1 MTVRAKICG
10 INDAA
15 AMHAAIDGGASFV
28 GLVFYPPSPRN
39 VTPGLAAALAALVPE
54 GVVRVGLFVD
64 ADDATIA
71 AACKHARLDM
81 AQLHGRE
88 SPARCDAVRARFG
101 VKVMK
106 ALKIA
111 EATDIDAADDFDGHA
126 DWLMFDAK
134 APASLAG
141 ALPGGNA
148 LAFEWAL
155 LAGRRFPLPWMLA
168 GGLTPGNVAEAN
180 RISGAS
186 VVDVSSGVESAP
198 GRKDPAKIAAF
209 LAAVHAL

>member
-1 MTVRAKICG
+1 MSVHAKICG
-10 INDAA
+10 INDAP
-15 AMHAAIDGGASFV
+15 AMHAAIDGGAAFV

-39 VTPGLAAALAALVPE
+39 VTPQAAAPLAALVPD
-54 GVVRVGLFVD
+54 GIIKVGLFVD
-64 ADDATIA
+64 PDDTLIA
-71 AACKHARLDM
+71 AAHAAAQLDM
-81 AQLHGRE
+81 IQLHGSE
-88 SPARCDAVRARFG
+88 TPQRCDAVRARFG
-101 VKVMK
+101 LKVMK

-111 EATDIDAADDFDGHA
+111 DAPDIDAASAYAGHV

-134 APASLAG
+134 APDNMAG

-155 LAGRRFPLPWMLA
+155 LAGRTFFAPWMLA
-168 GGLTPGNVAEAN
+168 GGLNPDNVAEAA

-198 GRKDPAKIAAF
+198 GRKDPARIAAF
-209 LAAVHAL
+209 LGAVSAL